1 MYIAPHFFKSTCG
14 SSSSVSLFRV
24 LMFYPPLFRERGYR
38 FVRTYPFK
46 LPMQCDQIN
55 YFLCTAK
62 ILDLKVD
69 EVDL

>member
-1 MYIAPHFFKSTCG
+1 M
-14 SSSSVSLFRV
+14 V
-24 LMFYPPLFRERGYR
+24 YPPLFHERCYSFH

-62 ILDLKVD
+62 ILDLKVV
-69 EVDL
+69 EVDQ